1 MPRTDLGL
9 MGPNQVG
16 FGLRNHQNQCSIQ
29 AGTMIRLNRF
39 QLVNLV
45 EKKYEILTKYSLKNK
60 ESNKKKDD
68 ARFQVWIREI

>member
-16 FGLRNHQNQCSIQ
+16 FGLQNQCSIQ
-29 AGTMIRLNRF
+29 VGTMIRLNRF
-39 QLVNLV
+39 QPVDLV

-60 ESNKKKDD
+60 ESNKKKMAHDSE
-68 ARFQVWIREI
+68 FG

>member
-16 FGLRNHQNQCSIQ
+16 FGLQNHQNQCFIQ
-29 AGTMIRLNRF
+29 ASTMIQPNWF
-39 QLVNLV
+39 QPVDVV

-60 ESNKKKDD
+60 ESNKKIVHYSD
-68 ARFQVWIREI
+68 FG